1 MATSDSKPKA
11 TRPYIVAL
19 TGGIASG
26 KTTVAN
32 LFAELGVPV
41 IDADQL
47 ARDVVAPGHPA
58 LARVVE
64 AFGPEILDASGSY
77 DRKRMRERVFA
88 DPTQRQVL
96 ESILHP
102 AIRDEFARRSAA
114 AVGPYQL
121 HVIPLLVEG
130 GRESTAERVLVVDCP
145 EETQLARLQARD
157 AASPEQARQILAA
170 QASRAQRLAA
180 ADDVVVNDGRIA
192 ELTARV
198 RELHEK
204 YLGLA
209 AKR

>member
-1 MATSDSKPKA
+1 MATSDS

-26 KTTVAN
+26 KSTVAN

-47 ARDVVAPGHPA
+47 ARDVVEPGHPA
-58 LARVVE
+58 LARVVA
-64 AFGPEILDASGSY
+64 AFGPEILDAKGSY
-77 DRKRMRERVFA
+77 DRKRMRELVFA
-88 DPTQRQVL
+88 DPAKRKLL

-114 AVGPYQL
+114 AVGPYQI
-121 HVIPLLVEG
+121 HMIPLLVEG
-130 GRESTAERVLVVDCP
+130 GRQSTADRVLVVDCP
-145 EETQLARLQARD
+145 EDVQLARLEARD
-157 AASPEQARQILAA
+157 GSSPEQARQILAA
-170 QASRAQRLAA
+170 QASRAQRLAV

-198 RELHEK
+198 RELNAK
-204 YLGLA
+204 YLELA
-209 AKR
+209 ALANRG

>member
-1 MATSDSKPKA
+1 MVT
-11 TRPYIVAL
+11 PYIVAL

-32 LFAELGVPV
+32 LFADLGVPV
-41 IDADQL
+41 IDADVL

-58 LARVVE
+58 LGRVIE
-64 AFGPEILDASGSY
+64 AFGPGILDASGSY
-77 DRKRMRERVFA
+77 DRKRMRDRVFA
-88 DPTQRQVL
+88 NPKERHKL

-102 AIRDEFARRSAA
+102 AIRDEFSSRSAA
-114 AVGPYQL
+114 AGGPYQI

-130 GRESTAERVLVVDCP
+130 GRKSAADRVLVVDCP
-145 EETQLARLQARD
+145 EDVQLARLQARD
-157 AASPEQARQILAA
+157 ASSPEQARQILAA
-170 QASRAQRLAA
+170 QASRTQRLEI

-209 AKR
+209 TRAHFNEG